1 MGRPRGENVCNL
13 VFNGQKVEGWENGK
27 KCHALK
33 CSGMGVFEVA
43 IFLDG
48 SYFYGNYP
56 NGK

>member
-1 MGRPRGENVCNL
+1 MSVIWYSMDKRLRVGKME
-13 VFNGQKVEGWENGK
+13 K